1 LPDQRD
7 ELLGRSNSFAG
18 TGKSCPATAVPVAM
32 RPLFKVDTDMND
44 DEPLA
49 SVEKH
54 VQSLRALL
62 TGNLVDESLPK
73 ELSRPVLL
81 LLMDELKTLDARLTA

>member
-1 LPDQRD
+1 
-7 ELLGRSNSFAG
+7 
-18 TGKSCPATAVPVAM
+18 
-32 RPLFKVDTDMND
+32 MND
-44 DEPLA
+44 DELLA

-81 LLMDELKTLDARLTA
+81 LLMDELKTLDPRLIA

>member
-1 LPDQRD
+1 
-7 ELLGRSNSFAG
+7 
-18 TGKSCPATAVPVAM
+18 M

-44 DEPLA
+44 DELLA

-81 LLMDELKTLDARLTA
+81 LLMDELKTLDPRLIA